1 MAHRIARNFAAGK
14 PSYGVIAKGAPGTID
29 HMAVAGVDY
38 VIIDQMFSRVDWDV
52 ASHLIRGCKA
62 NDMTSFIRVQAYPWV
77 GEDIDY
83 RTVVDA
89 ARALSLGADGV
100 CVSVRSA
107 AEVREIV
114 KVAGDWHR
122 GLPIPT
128 AKKLAEHEAE
138 VKENTW
144 IMPLLETKQAIAEY
158 EEVIK
163 IPGVKAIWPGM
174 TDLSEALGHP
184 FDYEH
189 PEVTGWLDKVCDVAH
204 KHGVAVLANDGF
216 IYHTPEAKAKRL
228 AEMRAKGV
236 DMLHMQ
242 TTDFLAYL
250 SAKNT
255 IDATNALVGNT
266 AG

>member
-1 MAHRIARNFAAGK
+1 MPHRLARNFAAGK
-14 PSYGVIAKGAPGTID
+14 PSYGVIAKGSSGTID

-62 NDMTSFIRVQAYPWV
+62 NDIFAFVRIQAYPWV
-77 GEDIDY
+77 GKDIDY

-114 KVAGDWHR
+114 KCAGDWHR

-138 VKENTW
+138 VKESTW
-144 IMPLLETKQAIAEY
+144 IMPLLETAQSIEEY
-158 EEVIK
+158 EEVINT
-163 IPGVKAIWPGM
+163 PGVRAIWPGM

-189 PEVTGWLDKVCDVAH
+189 PEVMAWLDKVCAAAH
-204 KHGVAVLANDGF
+204 KKNVAVCANDGF
-216 IYHTPEAKAKRL
+216 IYHTPEAKAQRL
-228 AEMRAKGV
+228 SVLRAKGV
-236 DMLHMQ
+236 DLLHMQ

-255 IDATNALVGNT
+255 IDTTNELISKNA
-266 AG
+266 